1 MGLYCKISI
10 VLFYLFFYLI
20 YLIFSKE
27 KKNSKFKLFSL
38 KRYFRYLKIVFNKKV
53 IKIIV
58 IFSIISNTVV
68 LFQNYKYDNLYKSLN
83 EQNCEFVGIV
93 VSKGEDKCKVKIE
106 NEIYKNTYLY
116 VYINEDINIEYGDKI
131 IFNGIF
137 SVPKKRSNYKGF
149 DYATYLK
156 TLKIYGTIKAE
167 NLKVIAKNK
176 GNPIIK
182 NTNKLS
188 AKIKQRIDTS
198 KLSDE
203 EKSMIKGILLGD
215 TGDISE
221 ETLNNFSDSNILHIL
236 SVSGMHISYIIIASN
251 FIFNKLIG
259 KHYSKIITTL
269 VILIYIC
276 MVNFTPSVVRAGV
289 TGIIFILSNFFYRKN
304 DVWESLA
311 LSLLVIL
318 IYNPFL
324 IQNIGLELSFAGTI
338 GIIIFQKTLKK
349 WIRNYLDLKNRKAI
363 RKNEKILKSI
373 IKLINSKIG
382 ELTLDAII
390 VTISATLTI
399 TPILLITFH
408 KVSITGLIVSVLT
421 SFIVGPIMILGLIF
435 IVLRIGVIE
444 GILNIFLTILINS
457 AKWGSN
463 LPLSQIYLITPSVLQ
478 ILIYYA
484 FIFFTNFI
492 VNINLEKDPSM
503 FQKRV
508 KNVISFIKYKIKSNK
523 KKFISTILIFSLLY
537 SFILIIPKN
546 LKIYF
551 VDVGQ
556 GDCSLI
562 VTPQNKSILI
572 DGGGS
577 DWSDFDVRRKNIDA
591 ILIKSRNCSS

>member
-373 IKLINSKIG
+373 MKLINSKIG

-537 SFILIIPKN
+537 SFILVIPKN

-591 ILIKSRNCSS
+591 IFIKSRNCSS

>member
-27 KKNSKFKLFSL
+27 KKNGKFKLFSL
-38 KRYFRYLKIVFNKKV
+38 KRYFRYIKIVFNKKV

-58 IFSIISNTVV
+58 IFSIISNTIV
-68 LFQNYKYDNLYKSLN
+68 LFQNYKYENLYKN
-83 EQNCEFVGIV
+83 IKEQNYEFIGIV
-93 VSKGEDKCKVKIE
+93 VSKEEDKCKVKIK
-106 NEIYKNTYLY
+106 NQTYKNTYLY
-116 VYINEDINIEYGDKI
+116 VYVNENINIEYGDQI
-131 IFNGIF
+131 IFNGTF
-137 SVPKKRSNYKGF
+137 TDPKKRSNYKGF
-149 DYATYLK
+149 DYSTYLK

-167 NLKVIAKNK
+167 SLKVIAKNK
-176 GNPIIK
+176 GNSIIK

-236 SVSGMHISYIIIASN
+236 SVSGMHISYMIIASN

-259 KHYSKIITTL
+259 KHYSKIITTF

-289 TGIIFILSNFFYRKN
+289 TGIIFTLSNFFYRKN
-304 DVWESLA
+304 DVWESLS

-349 WIRNYLDLKNRKAI
+349 WIKKYLDLKKRKAI
-363 RKNEKILKSI
+363 RKNKKILKSI

-382 ELTLDAII
+382 ELTLDTII

-435 IVLRIGVIE
+435 IVLRIGIIE
-444 GILNIFLTILINS
+444 YILDVFLTILINS

-478 ILIYYA
+478 IVIYYT
-484 FIFFTNFI
+484 FIFIINFI
-492 VNINLEKDPSM
+492 EKINLEKDPST

-591 ILIKSRNCSS
+591 IFIKSRNCSN

>member
-83 EQNCEFVGIV
+83 EQNCELVGIV
-93 VSKGEDKCKVKIE
+93 VSKGEDECKVKIE

-373 IKLINSKIG
+373 MKLINSKIG

-591 ILIKSRNCSS
+591 IFIKSRNCSS

>member
-53 IKIIV
+53 IKIII

-68 LFQNYKYDNLYKSLN
+68 LFQNYKYDNLYKRLN
-83 EQNCEFVGIV
+83 KQNCEFIGIV
-93 VSKGEDKCKVKIE
+93 VSKEEDKCKVKIE
-106 NEIYKNTYLY
+106 NEIYKNTYVY
-116 VYINEDINIEYGDKI
+116 VYINGNINIEYGDKI
-131 IFNGIF
+131 IFNGRF
-137 SVPKKRSNYKGF
+137 SVHKRRSNYKGF
-149 DYATYLK
+149 DYSMYLK

-188 AKIKQRIDTS
+188 TKIKQKIDTS
-198 KLSDE
+198 ELSDE

-236 SVSGMHISYIIIASN
+236 SVSGMHISYMIIASN

-373 IKLINSKIG
+373 MKLINSKIG

-435 IVLRIGVIE
+435 IVLRIGIIE

-591 ILIKSRNCSS
+591 IFIKSRNCSS

>member
-53 IKIIV
+53 IKIII

-68 LFQNYKYDNLYKSLN
+68 LFQNYKYDNLYKRLN
-83 EQNCEFVGIV
+83 KQNCEFIGIV
-93 VSKGEDKCKVKIE
+93 VSKEEDKCKVKIE
-106 NEIYKNTYLY
+106 NEIYKNTYVY
-116 VYINEDINIEYGDKI
+116 VYINGNINIEYGDKI
-131 IFNGIF
+131 IFNGRF
-137 SVPKKRSNYKGF
+137 SVHKRRSNYKGF
-149 DYATYLK
+149 DYSMYLK

-188 AKIKQRIDTS
+188 TKIKQKIDTS
-198 KLSDE
+198 ELSDE

-236 SVSGMHISYIIIASN
+236 SVSGMHISYMIIASN

-338 GIIIFQKTLKK
+338 GIIIFQKT
-349 WIRNYLDLKNRKAI
+349 
-363 RKNEKILKSI
+363 
-373 IKLINSKIG
+373 
-382 ELTLDAII
+382 
-390 VTISATLTI
+390 
-399 TPILLITFH
+399 
-408 KVSITGLIVSVLT
+408 
-421 SFIVGPIMILGLIF
+421 
-435 IVLRIGVIE
+435 
-444 GILNIFLTILINS
+444 
-457 AKWGSN
+457 
-463 LPLSQIYLITPSVLQ
+463 
-478 ILIYYA
+478 
-484 FIFFTNFI
+484 
-492 VNINLEKDPSM
+492 
-503 FQKRV
+503 
-508 KNVISFIKYKIKSNK
+508 
-523 KKFISTILIFSLLY
+523 
-537 SFILIIPKN
+537 
-546 LKIYF
+546 
-551 VDVGQ
+551 
-556 GDCSLI
+556 
-562 VTPQNKSILI
+562 
-572 DGGGS
+572 
-577 DWSDFDVRRKNIDA
+577 
-591 ILIKSRNCSS
+591 

>member
-373 IKLINSKIG
+373 MKLINSKIG

-435 IVLRIGVIE
+435 IVLRIGIIE

-591 ILIKSRNCSS
+591 IFIKSRNCSS

>member
-27 KKNSKFKLFSL
+27 KKNGKFKLFSL
-38 KRYFRYLKIVFNKKV
+38 KRYFRYIKIVFNKKV

-58 IFSIISNTVV
+58 IFSIISNTIV
-68 LFQNYKYDNLYKSLN
+68 LFQNYKYENLYKN
-83 EQNCEFVGIV
+83 IKEQNYEFIGIV
-93 VSKGEDKCKVKIE
+93 VSKEEDRCKVKIK
-106 NEIYKNTYLY
+106 NQTYKNTYLY
-116 VYINEDINIEYGDKI
+116 VYVNENINIEYGDQI
-131 IFNGIF
+131 IFNGTF
-137 SVPKKRSNYKGF
+137 TDPKKRSNYKGF
-149 DYATYLK
+149 DYSTYLK

-167 NLKVIAKNK
+167 SLKVIAKNK
-176 GNPIIK
+176 GNSIIK

-203 EKSMIKGILLGD
+203 GKSMIKGILLGD
-215 TGDISE
+215 TRDISE

-251 FIFNKLIG
+251 FVFNKLIG
-259 KHYSKIITTL
+259 KHYSKIITTF

-289 TGIIFILSNFFYRKN
+289 TGIIFTLSNFFYRKN
-304 DVWESLA
+304 DVWESLS

-349 WIRNYLDLKNRKAI
+349 WIKKYLDLKKRKAI
-363 RKNEKILKSI
+363 RKNKKILKSI

-382 ELTLDAII
+382 ELTLDTII

-435 IVLRIGVIE
+435 IVLRIGIIE
-444 GILNIFLTILINS
+444 YILDVFLTILINS

-478 ILIYYA
+478 IVIYYT
-484 FIFFTNFI
+484 FIFIINFI
-492 VNINLEKDPSM
+492 EKINLEKDPST

-591 ILIKSRNCSS
+591 IFIKSRNCSN

>member
-373 IKLINSKIG
+373 MKLINSKIG

-591 ILIKSRNCSS
+591 IFIKSRNCSS